1 MHPNAQTIYQNIL
14 HRASEEWNVDTD
26 DAERELGQHFDPL
39 VRFLAGAC
47 SSELER
53 VYQYLNDTENR
64 LQDRLA
70 KLVLPEYLQYP
81 QPATALA
88 TAMPIGDSF
97 TLTESVALIR
107 AVDEQKILF
116 TPVWD
121 TALVPARIVVAVT
134 DDTVID
140 APSGHK
146 KLNPVLRRQQGD
158 TRFVSKILLGIETI
172 APVSSWKN
180 TTLYFDLRGSSA
192 DESEKLRFFSI
203 LAKAEFFFNGQKG
216 AIQAGF
222 PTMNASIENHLNGV
236 ENLYKTIRSRFEQH
250 FLTLIHVENE
260 ALNPV
265 INPQTMVE
273 SWLKAAMLDSNAI
286 QAQIQKI
293 TPEVLQKKLIWAE
306 LILPRAV
313 EIKDIVNRMVVRFN
327 IFPLVNRR
335 LCGVGDGEHH
345 FLKANTLKWLHLQPN
360 EPFYGLRRVYN
371 ETTKQ
376 YFALKSFAQFKEG
389 KDPTYTVRYGG
400 VGRWDNYNAWQRL
413 AYTLSILQDE
423 YKHNEFIQK
432 AAPALSLE
440 ELYKLLDKKIIA
452 QPDEKETLKDIYV
465 ILHTG
470 FGNASHRVRVEY
482 WTSQGAAAND
492 IPPKAILTTV
502 NPNIEA
508 EGLEL
513 VTQTQGGKQ
522 PPNRYEYLETLRD
535 TLLRRGRIVTKQ
547 DMIRFCKEWLG
558 QKVVDIKIREGAGI
572 DPRFDYGMS
581 RRLEILLTA
590 NPAVTVD
597 DWEAD
602 CMQLQYLIEHQ
613 SSGNIPFK
621 VIKIEK

>member
-14 HRASEEWNVDTD
+14 HRASEEWSVDTE
-26 DAERELGQHFDPL
+26 DAERDLGQHFDPL

-47 SSELER
+47 SAELER

-70 KLVLPEYLQYP
+70 KLVLPEYMQYP

-88 TAMPIGDSF
+88 TAMPIGDAF
-97 TLTESVALIR
+97 TLTESVSLAR
-107 AVDEQKILF
+107 EADGQKVLF

-140 APSGHK
+140 APSGNK
-146 KLNPVLRRQQGD
+146 KLNPVLRRQQGN
-158 TRFVSKILLGIETI
+158 TNFVSKILLGIEMV

-180 TTLYFDLRGSSA
+180 TTIYFDLRGSSV
-192 DESEKLRFFSI
+192 DESEKLRFFSM
-203 LAKAEFFFNGQKG
+203 LAKAECFLNGKKG
-216 AIQAGF
+216 AIQSGF
-222 PTMNASIENHLNGV
+222 PTMNSLIENHLNGV

-250 FLTLIHVENE
+250 FITLVHLETEV
-260 ALNPV
+260 LNLAD
-265 INPQTMVE
+265 NPQQIIE
-273 SWLKAAMLDSNAI
+273 NWLKPAMLDASAI
-286 QAQIQKI
+286 QFQLKKI
-293 TPEVLQKKLIWAE
+293 TQDVLQKKLIWAE
-306 LILPRAV
+306 LVLPRAIELNDV
-313 EIKDIVNRMVVRFN
+313 ANRMVVRFN
-327 IFPLVNRR
+327 VFPIVNRR

-345 FLKANTLKWLHLQPN
+345 FLKADTLKWLHLQPN
-360 EPFYGLRRVYN
+360 EPFYGLRRVFN

-376 YFALKSFAQFKEG
+376 HFALKSFAQFKEG

-400 VGRWDNYNAWQRL
+400 VGRWDNYNTWQRL

-423 YKHNEFIQK
+423 YKHHEFIQK

-440 ELYKLLDKKIIA
+440 ELYKLLDKKMIP
-452 QPDEKETLKDIYV
+452 QPEEKETLKDIYV

-470 FGNASHRVRVEY
+470 FGSAGHRVRVEY
-482 WTSQGAAAND
+482 WTSQGTTAND
-492 IPPKAILTTV
+492 IPPKAILTSI

-522 PPNRYEYLETLRD
+522 PPTRYEYLDMLRD

-547 DMIRFCKEWLG
+547 DIISFCKEWLG
-558 QKVVDIKIREGAGI
+558 QKVLDIKIREGAGI

-621 VIKIEK
+621 VIKER